1 MALRRC
7 KGRGVH
13 GASGVSHIFPLLS
26 SEDPRA
32 AEPRCRS
39 DVDSKASPPPK
50 RKRMEAAR
58 GAFHAQLAAVMDS
71 LLAAA
76 VCEIAKIFE
85 SSLCEQQAELAHK
98 TDEICVLRGELEK
111 AGRRQRAKGGGVEGS
126 EEVEVASGDREGSS
140 RQQTQAGS
148 GCILKDSSS
157 LSNRVE
163 GLSQSLSGLKEEVTG
178 QSDASIKHERAVPR
192 ASPEFT
198 TGRVPDGSL
207 AAGDLRQTE
216 TLSGTQA
223 KAKLSHWDEGGAE
236 HRSHQDQAST
246 PFLSISQSGRC
257 SPGPDPSPAQPAHW
271 PPGLSATRGGVSGLE
286 NLQMDGTICSGPASS
301 STGTDG
307 SCFRPGFVSDE
318 TSNEDDD
325 DGGSFPY
332 LDQEPENHDSNQNAA
347 QGHGGGPRGA
357 RQVQLPAPSGESPWR
372 PRDDRGG
379 RGSVNHPRRLAA
391 FGGRDPLRPQPN
403 ALRHTNALSHPAAPG
418 GGSGRPY
425 TCPYCTKCFTYP
437 SHQRRHLLRH
447 TGVRLHPCQ
456 FCDKSFLTP
465 SELTVH
471 TRTHTGERPFGCAQ
485 CGKRFAR
492 SGNLRAHQRDVH
504 MGKRPFACG
513 ECGKRFAHRG
523 NLRVHNHRVHQ
534 GDPYYMEEQQEPDL
548 GPNPI

>member
-1 MALRRC
+1 MAARC
-7 KGRGVH
+7 KGSVVY
-13 GASGVSHIFPLLS
+13 GASASHVVPRLS
-26 SEDPRA
+26 AEDTRRA
-32 AEPRCRS
+32 KTRCPS
-39 DVDSKASPPPK
+39 DVDSKTWPLK
-50 RKRMEAAR
+50 QMTMESAR
-58 GAFHAQLAAVMDS
+58 SVFHAQLAAVMDS

-111 AGRRQRAKGGGVEGS
+111 VERRQKAKGGVEGS
-126 EEVEVASGDREGSS
+126 EEVEVSSGDRKGSL
-140 RQQTQAGS
+140 RQDPTLAGS
-148 GCILKDSSS
+148 D
-157 LSNRVE
+157 

-178 QSDASIKHERAVPR
+178 QSDVSIKHERAVPR
-192 ASPEFT
+192 PSPGFIA
-198 TGRVPDGSL
+198 GRVPDGSL
-207 AAGDLRQTE
+207 AAGDLSQTD
-216 TLSGTQA
+216 TLSATLQA
-223 KAKLSHWDEGGAE
+223 KAKLSHWDQDGAE
-236 HRSHQDQAST
+236 HRSLQDPAST

-257 SPGPDPSPAQPAHW
+257 SPRPDPSSAQPAEW
-271 PPGLSATRGGVSGLE
+271 LPGLNATRGGLSGME
-286 NLQMDGTICSGPASS
+286 NLQMDSTSCSGPASS
-301 STGTDG
+301 STSTGTDG

-325 DGGSFPY
+325 GSFPF
-332 LDQEPENHDSNQNAA
+332 LDQEPENHNSNQNAA
-347 QGHGGGPRGA
+347 QGHGRGLRGA
-357 RQVQLPAPSGESPWR
+357 RQFQPQVPSGESSWR
-372 PRDDRGG
+372 PRDDRGS
-379 RGSVNHPRRLAA
+379 RGSINHTRRLTS
-391 FGGRDPLRPQPN
+391 FGGRDPLRPQSN
-403 ALRHTNALSHPAAPG
+403 ALRHTNALSHPVAPG

-425 TCPYCTKCFTYP
+425 TCPYCSKCFTYP

-534 GDPYYMEEQQEPDL
+534 GDPYYMEEQQEPDI

>member
-1 MALRRC
+1 MESA
-7 KGRGVH
+7 
-13 GASGVSHIFPLLS
+13 
-26 SEDPRA
+26 
-32 AEPRCRS
+32 RS
-39 DVDSKASPPPK
+39 
-50 RKRMEAAR
+50 
-58 GAFHAQLAAVMDS
+58 AFHAQLAAVMDS

-85 SSLCEQQAELAHK
+85 SSLCEQQAQLAHK
-98 TDEICVLRGELEK
+98 TDEICVLRGKLEK
-111 AGRRQRAKGGGVEGS
+111 VDRRHKAKGGGEGS
-126 EEVEVASGDREGSS
+126 EEVEVSPGDREGAL
-140 RQQTQAGS
+140 RQQTLAGS
-148 GCILKDSSS
+148 ERIHL
-157 LSNRVE
+157 LSNRVD
-163 GLSQSLSGLKEEVTG
+163 GLRQSLSGLKEEVTV
-178 QSDASIKHERAVPR
+178 QSDVSIKHERAVSRP
-192 ASPEFT
+192 SPGFIA
-198 TGRVPDGSL
+198 GQVPDESL
-207 AAGDLRQTE
+207 AAGDLRHID
-216 TLSGTQA
+216 TLPGTQA
-223 KAKLSHWDEGGAE
+223 KAKLSHWDQDSDE
-236 HRSHQDQAST
+236 HRSLQDQASI
-246 PFLSISQSGRC
+246 PFISISQSGRC
-257 SPGPDPSPAQPAHW
+257 SPRPDPSLTQPADW
-271 PPGLSATRGGVSGLE
+271 LPGLNATRGGLSGLE
-286 NLQMDGTICSGPASS
+286 NLQMDGTGCSGPASS

-318 TSNEDDD
+318 TSNEEEDG
-325 DGGSFPY
+325 GGSFPF
-332 LDQEPENHDSNQNAA
+332 LDQEPENQDSNQNVA
-347 QGHGGGPRGA
+347 QGHSGGLRGT
-357 RQVQLPAPSGESPWR
+357 RQVQPQAPSAEPSWR
-372 PRDDRGG
+372 PRDDRGE
-379 RGSVNHPRRLAA
+379 RGSINHTRRLTT
-391 FGGRDPLRPQPN
+391 FGSRDPLRPQSN
-403 ALRHTNALSHPAAPG
+403 ALRHTNALSHPAAPS

-534 GDPYYMEEQQEPDL
+534 GDPYYMEEQQEPDI

>member
-1 MALRRC
+1 MAVHRC
-7 KGRGVH
+7 QGRGVYS
-13 GASGVSHIFPLLS
+13 GSRIVPQLPLDASHRGK
-26 SEDPRA
+26 R
-32 AEPRCRS
+32 RCQAVVHNKTTSLNQRTMESVRS
-39 DVDSKASPPPK
+39 
-50 RKRMEAAR
+50 
-58 GAFHAQLAAVMDS
+58 AFHAQLATVMDS

-98 TDEICVLRGELEK
+98 AEEISILRGKLEK
-111 AGRRQRAKGGGVEGS
+111 VERRQKAKGGLS
-126 EEVEVASGDREGSS
+126 EEAEMSSGDREGSL
-140 RQQTQAGS
+140 RQQSLTGS
-148 GCILKDSSS
+148 GLSVEKDVSSHS
-157 LSNRVE
+157 DPVE
-163 GLSQSLSGLKEEVTG
+163 GLSQSLSGLKQEVTG
-178 QSDASIKHERAVPR
+178 QDGTSVKHER
-192 ASPEFT
+192 S
-198 TGRVPDGSL
+198 GSRLSLGSVEVQATEGCL
-207 AAGDLRQTE
+207 ATVVQRQMD
-216 TLSGTQA
+216 TLSATQA
-223 KAKLSHWDEGGAE
+223 KAKLSHWDPGSRGTD
-236 HRSHQDQAST
+236 HRLLQDQAST

-257 SPGPDPSPAQPAHW
+257 SPRPDPSLAQPGEW
-271 PPGLSATRGGVSGLE
+271 LPGLDTTRGGVPRLE
-286 NLQMDGTICSGPASS
+286 NSQADGTSCSGQATS
-301 STGTDG
+301 STCTDA
-307 SCFRPGFVSDE
+307 SCFRPGFGSDE

-325 DGGSFPY
+325 GSFPF
-332 LDQEPENHDSNQNAA
+332 LDQEPENQSSNQNSV
-347 QGHGGGPRGA
+347 QGQGEGQRGA
-357 RQVQLPAPSGESPWR
+357 RQVPPQAPTGQSSWR

-379 RGSVNHPRRLAA
+379 RGPNNHTRRVTS
-391 FGGRDPLRPQPN
+391 FGNRDPLRPQPN
-403 ALRHTNALSHPAAPG
+403 SQSLTLRHTNNLSHPAAPG

-504 MGKRPFACG
+504 MGKRPFACT

-534 GDPYYMEEQQEPDL
+534 GDPYYMDDQQEADIV
-548 GPNPI
+548 PNPI

>member
-1 MALRRC
+1 MAARRC
-7 KGRGVH
+7 KGQPV
-13 GASGVSHIFPLLS
+13 VVDFKTS
-26 SEDPRA
+26 SPTHRTMETA
-32 AEPRCRS
+32 RS
-39 DVDSKASPPPK
+39 
-50 RKRMEAAR
+50 
-58 GAFHAQLAAVMDS
+58 AFHAQLATVMDS

-85 SSLCEQQAELAHK
+85 SSLCEQQAELAQK
-98 TDEICVLRGELEK
+98 TEQISSLRGKLEK
-111 AGRRQRAKGGGVEGS
+111 VERRQKAKGAGGGS
-126 EEVEVASGDREGSS
+126 EEGEMSSGDREGSL
-140 RQQTQAGS
+140 RQQTVAGS
-148 GCILKDSSS
+148 GLHVGKETSPHSTP
-157 LSNRVE
+157 VE
-163 GLSQSLSGLKEEVTG
+163 GLRQSLSGLKEEVTG
-178 QSDASIKHERAVPR
+178 QSGPSVKHERAGSRPSFGSV
-192 ASPEFT
+192 AVQ
-198 TGRVPDGSL
+198 VPDGSL
-207 AAGDLRQTE
+207 AAGDQRQIE

-223 KAKLSHWDEGGAE
+223 KAKLSHWHQDGAD
-236 HRSHQDQAST
+236 HRSLQDQAST

-257 SPGPDPSPAQPAHW
+257 SPRPDPSLGQPGEW
-271 PPGLSATRGGVSGLE
+271 LPGLTATRGGASGLE
-286 NLQMDGTICSGPASS
+286 NLQTDGTSCSGPASS
-301 STGTDG
+301 SAGADTP
-307 SCFRPGFVSDE
+307 CFRPGFVSDE

-325 DGGSFPY
+325 SSFPF
-332 LDQEPENHDSNQNAA
+332 LDQEPENHNSNQNSVQ
-347 QGHGGGPRGA
+347 QGQGGGQRGA
-357 RQVQLPAPSGESPWR
+357 RQVQPQAPSGESQWR

-379 RGSVNHPRRLAA
+379 RGPINHTRRLTT
-391 FGGRDPLRPQPN
+391 FGSRDPLRPQANSQSLP
-403 ALRHTNALSHPAAPG
+403 LRHTNALSHAAAPG

-504 MGKRPFACG
+504 MGKRPFACA

-534 GDPYYMEEQQEPDL
+534 GDPYYMDEQPEPDI

>member
-1 MALRRC
+1 MAAHRC
-7 KGRGVH
+7 QGIGVY
-13 GASGVSHIFPLLS
+13 SVSHIVPQLPL
-26 SEDPRA
+26 EARPRRKQ
-32 AEPRCRS
+32 RCESIVDIKTSALKQRAMESVRS
-39 DVDSKASPPPK
+39 
-50 RKRMEAAR
+50 
-58 GAFHAQLAAVMDS
+58 AFHAQLATVMDS

-85 SSLCEQQAELAHK
+85 SSLCEQQAELVQK
-98 TDEICVLRGELEK
+98 TDEISILRGKLEK
-111 AGRRQRAKGGGVEGS
+111 VERRQKAKSGGS
-126 EEVEVASGDREGSS
+126 EEGEMPSGDREGSL
-140 RQQTQAGS
+140 RQQTLTGS
-148 GCILKDSSS
+148 GLNEGKDVSSHQDP
-157 LSNRVE
+157 VE

-178 QSDASIKHERAVPR
+178 QDGASVKHERAGSRPTLGSV
-192 ASPEFT
+192 AVQAAE
-198 TGRVPDGSL
+198 GSL
-207 AAGDLRQTE
+207 AAGDQRQID
-216 TLSGTQA
+216 TLSATQA
-223 KAKLSHWDEGGAE
+223 KTKLCHWDQDSRSAD
-236 HRSHQDQAST
+236 HRPLQDQAST

-257 SPGPDPSPAQPAHW
+257 SPRPDPNLAQPGEWLPA
-271 PPGLSATRGGVSGLE
+271 LDATRGGVSGLE
-286 NLQMDGTICSGPASS
+286 NLQADGTSCSGPASS

-307 SCFRPGFVSDE
+307 PCFRPGFGSDE

-325 DGGSFPY
+325 SSFPF
-332 LDQEPENHDSNQNAA
+332 LDQEPENQNSNQNSVHG
-347 QGHGGGPRGA
+347 QGVGQRGA
-357 RQVQLPAPSGESPWR
+357 RQDQPQAPSGESPWR

-379 RGSVNHPRRLAA
+379 RGPINHTRRLTS
-391 FGGRDPLRPQPN
+391 FGNRDPLRPQSN
-403 ALRHTNALSHPAAPG
+403 SHSLTLRHSNTLGHPPAPG
-418 GGSGRPY
+418 GGNGRPY
-425 TCPYCTKCFTYP
+425 TCPYCAKCFTYP

-504 MGKRPFACG
+504 MGKRPFACT

-534 GDPYYMEEQQEPDL
+534 GDPYYIEDQQEPDI